1 MMKEKGF
8 SKCKFQIPNDV
19 IREIYSNYFLEY
31 ISRKANIV
39 TDSIDTEEVNADLLL
54 NGNITK
60 LLNILKTFLK
70 NLSNRDYCRFD
81 EKYVKVI
88 FYTICRMLGTVYVKS
103 ELEVNGRYADLLL
116 IPKENIEE
124 RYGILIEFKYIRKED
139 YEKATRLL
147 MEKQKQA
154 RSQLKDYMRSEE
166 IKMIPKLRGYSV
178 IVIKDEIEIE
188 EVKV

>member
-1 MMKEKGF
+1 MEK
-8 SKCKFQIPNDV
+8 I
-19 IREIYSNYFLEY
+19 
-31 ISRKANIV
+31 
-39 TDSIDTEEVNADLLL
+39 
-54 NGNITK
+54 
-60 LLNILKTFLK
+60 K
-70 NLSNRDYCRFD
+70 NLIKKFCTR
-81 EKYVKVI
+81 EVI